1 MVCALRPHQ
10 WDAARAAAWG
20 GRVSDVV
27 VEKTDGGLTFR
38 DPENAK
44 AFIFVEDVDDLRDLE
59 T

>member
-1 MVCALRPHQ
+1 
-10 WDAARAAAWG
+10 
-20 GRVSDVV
+20 VSDVV